1 MKAWLRELERAL
13 QRKFYEEEVKDVMSY
28 YEEII
33 NDRLSNGES
42 IDYILENYDIQKIV
56 KDMTPEVLMKREN
69 KSYLQVSRSTKQLL
83 IVLLGSPILIPL
95 GIVYISF
102 LIFVFSMIITAGAL
116 LFSGVVGFVSY
127 VIEVFSSGLTI
138 PSMIGVFGFGL
149 MVFSMLILMGLWL
162 YQLMVY
168 VWKKMIVWFS
178 KLVFKRG
185 ER

>member
-1 MKAWLRELERAL
+1 
-13 QRKFYEEEVKDVMSY
+13 
-28 YEEII
+28 
-33 NDRLSNGES
+33 
-42 IDYILENYDIQKIV
+42 
-56 KDMTPEVLMKREN
+56 
-69 KSYLQVSRSTKQLL
+69 
-83 IVLLGSPILIPL
+83 
-95 GIVYISF
+95 
-102 LIFVFSMIITAGAL
+102 MIITAGAL

-149 MVFSMLILMGLWL
+149 MVFSMLILMGIWL

-185 ER
+185 EK